1 MSIAPVKREVKKV
14 PVHRGHHTILQSH
27 WLAKKA
33 LLA

>member
-14 PVHRGHHTILQSH
+14 SVHRRNRAILQSQQ
-27 WLAKKA
+27 LAKKA